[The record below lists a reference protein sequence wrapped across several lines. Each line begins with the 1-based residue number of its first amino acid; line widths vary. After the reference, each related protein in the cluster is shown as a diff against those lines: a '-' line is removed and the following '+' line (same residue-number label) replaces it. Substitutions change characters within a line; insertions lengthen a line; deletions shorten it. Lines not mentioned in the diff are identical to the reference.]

1 MRQVCGLDVH
11 KDSVFVCIL
20 NENGIVFQEKYG
32 VLTTELEQ
40 MLEVMMQ
47 HDVTEVC
54 MESTSVYWMP
64 IWRVLENYIPKLMLV
79 NPYFIKQLPG
89 KKSDVKDAEWIA
101 TCLLKDL
108 IKGSYV
114 PEDRIQQ
121 LRQYDRRIFDLNKE
135 IAYKLIKL
143 DMALQRCNIR
153 ISNYVATTDGKSY
166 QDVVRLISEGKTSPE
181 ELAKVIHGRIVNKHG
196 RETIVGAL
204 TGVISETDIA
214 IIRQL
219 REEILLDQKHKDEC
233 QSKMNELCQKW
244 FPTQLENLQTIPG
257 VKTRSATAIIAELGT
272 DMSSFE
278 DAAHLVSWCG
288 LKPRNEE
295 SAGKIKSRSITHG
308 NKYLRKTLIECSWAS
323 SKTQGCFYNK
333 FSYIQTVV
341 RRKNKMKVQVAIA
354 RKMLSAI
361 WFILHD
367 NVAYRFIGLISV
379 SGAAAEDST
388 TADAVGWAPGKTV
401 AIAERSALSTD
412 FPYGQSG
419 IRQPS
424 LARSKTCQS
433 PPHGYPQQVA
443 STPLHTNPNPSSV
456 ALPPRERS
464 CAHAAAHISEH
475 KKLKTAGHILRSS
488 RAELVAAHKQPA
500 TCEQFHHFPP
510 SQKNSKFFINFF
522 PLFATY
528 I

>member
-204 TGVISETDIA
+204 TGVISEKDALKSIDLKTIFLFGGTLSLASALQSTGAGEMIA
-214 IIRQL
+214 GKVIGAL
-219 REEILLDQKHKDEC
+219 GENPSPYILTLVVFL
-233 QSKMNELCQKW
+233 LCCIMTNFMSNTATTALMVPICLSIAQGMGADPRAVLMACVIGGSCAYATPIGMPANTMVVGAGGYKFMDYVKSG
-244 FPTQLENLQTIPG
+244 FPLI
-257 VKTRSATAIIAELGT
+257 IIA
-272 DMSSFE
+272 
-278 DAAHLVSWCG
+278 
-288 LKPRNEE
+288 
-295 SAGKIKSRSITHG
+295 
-308 NKYLRKTLIECSWAS
+308 
-323 SKTQGCFYNK
+323 
-333 FSYIQTVV
+333 TVV
-341 RRKNKMKVQVAIA
+341 SMIILPIA
-354 RKMLSAI
+354 
-361 WFILHD
+361 
-367 NVAYRFIGLISV
+367 
-379 SGAAAEDST
+379 
-388 TADAVGWAPGKTV
+388 
-401 AIAERSALSTD
+401 
-412 FPYGQSG
+412 FP
-419 IRQPS
+419 
-424 LARSKTCQS
+424 
-433 PPHGYPQQVA
+433 
-443 STPLHTNPNPSSV
+443 
-456 ALPPRERS
+456 
-464 CAHAAAHISEH
+464 
-475 KKLKTAGHILRSS
+475 
-488 RAELVAAHKQPA
+488 
-500 TCEQFHHFPP
+500 
-510 SQKNSKFFINFF
+510 FF
-522 PLFATY
+522 P
-528 I
+528 